1 MANTAMNANLKPL
14 WVLVLLAVLCSLQGC
29 NGCQVMPGTHRQ
41 FSRSEAKQQLLNHEQ
56 EFEALANEWTT
67 HHHHDG
73 KFDLE
78 ATKNAPLDGL
88 SPPDMPTL
96 AEQCRKLGIAEISV
110 KRRAET
116 PEGEFVQIGLQEGG
130 ADYGYLYV
138 PSGHADAQTRLNAAA
153 QNAPYL
159 INMERVERIAPQWF
173 YFEGK
178 GAL

>member
-1 MANTAMNANLKPL
+1 MANTAMNANVKPW

-29 NGCQVMPGTHRQ
+29 NGCQVIPGTDRQ
-41 FSRSEAKQQLLNHEQ
+41 FSRSKAKQQLLNHEH
-56 EFEALANEWTT
+56 EFEVLANDWTT
-67 HHHHDG
+67 HHPDG
-73 KFDLE
+73 KFVLE
-78 ATKNAPLDGL
+78 ATKNTPLDGL
-88 SPPDMPTL
+88 SPPDIPTL

-110 KRRAET
+110 KRFAST

-138 PSGHADAQTRLNAAA
+138 LPGHNDAQTRLNAAS
-153 QNAPYL
+153 QDAPYL
-159 INMERVERIAPQWF
+159 INMERVEQIAPHWF